1 MVGKLVRIFDILST
15 IQRSPIFRQ
24 TQIHPYKQHAHTHM
38 QTYQL
43 TEPFKRQL
51 TEKEKRNRHK
61 RASSE
66 QHQVKIVSFGLYVT
80 HSLGSPIRLC
90 RISWFR
96 NVFVGFTHTIQWNI
110 ISFFIFL
117 LQFK

>member
-24 TQIHPYKQHAHTHM
+24 TQIHPYKQHARTHM

-80 HSLGSPIRLC
+80 HSLGSPIPIAVDC
-90 RISWFR
+90 VESA
-96 NVFVGFTHTIQWNI
+96 GFEM
-110 ISFFIFL
+110 SS
-117 LQFK
+117 